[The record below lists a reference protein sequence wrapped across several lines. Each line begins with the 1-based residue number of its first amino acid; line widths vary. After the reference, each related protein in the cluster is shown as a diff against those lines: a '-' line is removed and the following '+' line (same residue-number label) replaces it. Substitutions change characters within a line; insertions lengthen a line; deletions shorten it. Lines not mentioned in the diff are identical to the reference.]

1 MNISMSHPTY
11 WLTTVGTTWSGW
23 PLWGAPENTWLDNE
37 WMPPGS
43 NVNYRGY
50 QVNLTIPEEVPEAEA
65 NWYIRYYQFHPSTY
79 YASLAIWKKRGT
91 LVTETPFGLYD
102 LVFVSPSYELYQ
114 YGNRLVLR
122 VVSTILKFT
131 VSYDVEFPL
140 ISGGTV
146 TTTIDIL
153 CEGIVPINIYNITWP
168 TPWSSAAFTPR
179 MIQPNETITISE
191 TVTLPPEAQEQRS
204 EYGLVL
210 IEADVSTFNVNVY
223 VRNFNS

>member
-1 MNISMSHPTY
+1 
-11 WLTTVGTTWSGW
+11 
-23 PLWGAPENTWLDNE
+23 
-37 WMPPGS
+37 
-43 NVNYRGY
+43 
-50 QVNLTIPEEVPEAEA
+50 
-65 NWYIRYYQFHPSTY
+65 
-79 YASLAIWKKRGT
+79 
-91 LVTETPFGLYD
+91 
-102 LVFVSPSYELYQ
+102 
-114 YGNRLVLR
+114 
-122 VVSTILKFT
+122 

-140 ISGGTV
+140 ISGGIV

-210 IEADVSTFNVNVY
+210 IEADVSTFYVNVY
-223 VRNFNS
+223 VRNFSSQE